1 MPNWC
6 SNYLVVTGSADAIR
20 QINEGFQKENAFEN
34 LIGKDP
40 SFAEDDWYKHNCSR
54 YGTKWDIEQ
63 ISTFYEDGDIELA
76 LSFDTA
82 WSPCVP
88 FVITLC
94 EKYRTNAVL
103 EYSECGCNFA
113 GRVTLEWEGKEEG
126 ELCVHEEEWEYH
138 EGVYTMDSDQWMK
151 NELEW
156 QIESAKEEGLS
167 AEDFVEGLPFLKEED
182 RLHVLETYNEE
193 EQTT

>member
-20 QINEGFQKENAFEN
+20 QINEGFQKENAFKN

-40 SFAEDDWYKHNCSR
+40 SFAEDNWYDHNCSR
-54 YGTKWDIEQ
+54 YGTKWDIEA
-63 ISTFYEDGDIELA
+63 IDTSYEDGDTELA

-88 FVITLC
+88 FVKTLC

-103 EYSECGCNFA
+103 EYSECGFDFA
-113 GRVTLEWEGKEEG
+113 GRVTLEWEGKEGREI
-126 ELCVHEEEWEYH
+126 LCVHKEQWEYH
-138 EGVYTMDSDQWMK
+138 EGVYTMDSDQWMES
-151 NELEW
+151 ELEW
-156 QIESAKEEGLS
+156 QIDFAKTNEMS
-167 AEDFVEGLPFLKEED
+167 AEDFVNQFPFLSEED
-182 RLHVLETYNEE
+182 RLQAIEAYNE
-193 EQTT
+193 